1 MMHKINLPLAVYLPR
16 KTMPDKKMIINLN
29 NYRNWSYIV
38 SNQVKK
44 AYCQAVEPLVRDFVF
59 YPRLALVFT
68 YYKGSKRI
76 SDRSNVLCIQEK
88 FFLDALVELGCIE
101 DDNDNFIFST
111 KYNGDKIDK
120 QNPRVEVRIFENYEK
135 TEIHRG

>member
-44 AYCQAVEPLVRDFVF
+44 AYCQAVEPLVRGLILD
-59 YPRLALVFT
+59 PRLSLEFT
-68 YYKGSKRI
+68 YYKGSRRI

-101 DDNDNFIFST
+101 DDNDNFIKET

-120 QNPRVEVRIFENYEK
+120 RNPRVEVRI
-135 TEIHRG
+135 TEGL

>member
-1 MMHKINLPLAVYLPR
+1 MHKINLPLAVYLTR

-44 AYCQAVEPLVRDFVF
+44 AYCQAVEPLVRGLILE
-59 YPRLALVFT
+59 PRLSLVFT

-76 SDRSNVLCIQEK
+76 SDRSNVLCVHEK

-101 DDNDNFIFST
+101 DDNDSFIKST
-111 KYNGDKIDK
+111 HFDGDKIDIK
-120 QNPRVEVRIFENYEK
+120 NPRVEVLIMEGMK
-135 TEIHRG
+135 

>member
-1 MMHKINLPLAVYLPR
+1 
-16 KTMPDKKMIINLN
+16 MPDKKMIINLN

-44 AYCQAVEPLVRDFVF
+44 AYCQAIEPLVRGLILE
-59 YPRLALVFT
+59 PRLVLAFT

-101 DDNDNFIFST
+101 DDNDKFIKCTQFD
-111 KYNGDKIDK
+111 GDKIDK
-120 QNPRVEVRIFENYEK
+120 DNPRVEVVISEK
-135 TEIHRG
+135 AK

>member
-1 MMHKINLPLAVYLPR
+1 MHKINLPLAVYLPR

-44 AYCQAVEPLVRDFVF
+44 AYFQAVEPLVRGLILE
-59 YPRLALVFT
+59 PRLALVFT
-68 YYKGSKRI
+68 YYKGSRRT
-76 SDRSNVLCIQEK
+76 SDRSNVLCIQDK

-101 DDNDNFIFST
+101 DDNDNFIKET
-111 KYNGDKIDK
+111 KYKGDEIDK
-120 QNPRVEVRIFENYEK
+120 QNPRVEVRIFENYE
-135 TEIHRG
+135 

>member
-1 MMHKINLPLAVYLPR
+1 MHKINLPLAVYLPR

-44 AYCQAVEPLVRDFVF
+44 AYCQAVEPLVRGLILE
-59 YPRLALVFT
+59 PRLSLVFT

-101 DDNDNFIFST
+101 DDNDSFIKST
-111 KYNGDKIDK
+111 HFDGDEIDRK
-120 QNPRVEVRIFENYEK
+120 NPRVKVVIMEGMK
-135 TEIHRG
+135 

>member
-1 MMHKINLPLAVYLPR
+1 MHKINLPLAVYLPR

-44 AYCQAVEPLVRDFVF
+44 AYCQAVEPLVRGLILE
-59 YPRLALVFT
+59 PRLSLVFT

-76 SDRSNVLCIQEK
+76 SDRSNVLCVHEK

-101 DDNDNFIFST
+101 DDNDSFIKST
-111 KYNGDKIDK
+111 HFDGDKIDIK
-120 QNPRVEVRIFENYEK
+120 NPRVEVLIMEGMK
-135 TEIHRG
+135 